1 MKIKTELENL
11 TKSDIYS
18 LILFALYK
26 CNESPEYS
34 ALSELAYILD
44 KESLLKMCEYY
55 GGLTIRIPTIDEL
68 ERFLNALL
76 VFQLVDIENND
87 LQETLL
93 KLKNKNEHV
102 KFLENDYNLIKQVLS
117 KYNFN
122 SGR

>member
-34 ALSELAYILD
+34 AISELAYILD

-93 KLKNKNEHV
+93 KVKNKNEHI

>member
-93 KLKNKNEHV
+93 KLKNKNEHI

>member
-18 LILFALYK
+18 LIFFALYK

-34 ALSELAYILD
+34 AISELAYILD

-76 VFQLVDIENND
+76 VFQ
-87 LQETLL
+87 
-93 KLKNKNEHV
+93 
-102 KFLENDYNLIKQVLS
+102 
-117 KYNFN
+117 
-122 SGR
+122 

>member
-87 LQETLL
+87 LQETIL
-93 KLKNKNEHV
+93 KLKNKNEHI